1 MKLRITKN
9 YGFYIAEIDGFPGV
23 SGMGRAEAAAV
34 ANLRARL
41 DGLERRAL
49 EELDLLREAKAAL
62 VENEQEGK
70 A

>member
-9 YGFYIAEIDGFPGV
+9 YGFYIAELDGFPGV

-49 EELDLLREAKAAL
+49 EELELIWDAKLALLESKHA
-62 VENEQEGK
+62 
-70 A
+70 